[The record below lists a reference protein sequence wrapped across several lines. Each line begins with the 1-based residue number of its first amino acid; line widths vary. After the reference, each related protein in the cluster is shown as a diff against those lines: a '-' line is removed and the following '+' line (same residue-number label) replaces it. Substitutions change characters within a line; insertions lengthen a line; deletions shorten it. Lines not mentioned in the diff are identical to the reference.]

1 MWLKFFFFST
11 AGRFHD
17 PQSALH
23 YSDVEVLMPG
33 ESHDD
38 EHMPGA
44 SHAHDALVRNP
55 RIWEKIRQL
64 QAQARQQKE
73 ERTSVQK
80 ELKNA
85 RMRRSRL
92 VKKTK
97 GLSSA
102 DLMELMA
109 ERGARAASSCVSLSP
124 AAGDGVS
131 GATGSGS
138 GSGNA

>member
-1 MWLKFFFFST
+1 M
-11 AGRFHD
+11 
-17 PQSALH
+17 
-23 YSDVEVLMPG
+23 G
-33 ESHDD
+33 EDQAVA
-38 EHMPGA
+38 GA
-44 SHAHDALVRNP
+44 S
-55 RIWEKIRQL
+55 
-64 QAQARQQKE
+64 QAAKR
-73 ERTSVQK
+73 RTKSVQK

-92 VKKTK
+92 LQNTK

-109 ERGARAASSCVSLSP
+109 ERGARAASSCVSPSP
-124 AAGDGVS
+124 AAGDGVN